1 MRQWAASRPQ
11 PFPVIAPRLP
21 KPGTDVAPI
30 LALQINGTQ
39 APMLN
44 LPPDA
49 RTGLPPPRQPSLIG
63 PPTMLTRKKFPL
75 HADLENVLVTEQA
88 IRRRV
93 KRLGADIAAAYGDSE
108 ITVIAIINGAI
119 LFTAD
124 LLREIPNPIR
134 LDCIRIASYRNDTKS
149 RSQPQLLQSLSLDIG
164 GRHVLLIDDIL
175 DTAKTLS
182 MVAKMIGK
190 LNPASLRTCVLLDK
204 RGRREVEF
212 EADFVG
218 FQIPDKFVV
227 GYGLDFAERYRNL
240 PCIGVLKSTLQ
251 NPPEWA

>member
-1 MRQWAASRPQ
+1 MPA
-11 PFPVIAPRLP
+11 I
-21 KPGTDVAPI
+21 KP
-30 LALQINGTQ
+30 
-39 APMLN
+39 
-44 LPPDA
+44 
-49 RTGLPPPRQPSLIG
+49 S
-63 PPTMLTRKKFPL
+63 PL
-75 HADLENVLVTEQA
+75 HADFETILVSEAA

-93 KRLGADIAAAYGDSE
+93 KHLGAEIAAAYGQEE
-108 ITVIAIINGAI
+108 ITVVAVINGAI

-124 LLREIPNPIR
+124 LLREIKNPIR
-134 LDCIRIASYRNDTKS
+134 LDCVRVSSYRNETKS
-149 RSQPQLLQSLSLDIG
+149 RNKPKLLHNLSLDLG

-182 MVAKMIGK
+182 FVVDLLKK
-190 LNPASLRTCVLLDK
+190 LRPASLRTCVLLDK
-204 RGRREVEF
+204 RGRREVDF

-240 PCIGVLKSTLQ
+240 PCIGVLRASLQ